1 LQLLTALCSNLRSTA
16 DSGLIRQQTTMDNK
30 LLLESYSNV
39 FFDLDGTLRHSD
51 PPVRD
56 VFYQFAADL
65 GLEVEPE
72 QRIEAERWV
81 NMYWAD
87 SKELL
92 EDLERFGPWRDNRDF
107 WVNHARR
114 QFIQLGTEEALA
126 EELALAVTLKIWETY
141 ESEDCVPDDVIPT
154 LTGLR
159 DAGFKL
165 GLVSNRNDPLD
176 EIVESLG
183 LTNMFDLMLAAGEV
197 GWYKPDPRLL
207 LFAAERLGVEPGDTL
222 YLGDNYHADVL
233 GASAAGMTP
242 VLLDPRGLY
251 PEAECWV
258 VPSVGAFG
266 QELLRSDGSEARGL
280 RRRDPDASS

>member
-1 LQLLTALCSNLRSTA
+1 MNNKPSL
-16 DSGLIRQQTTMDNK
+16 DN
-30 LLLESYSNV
+30 YTNV

-51 PPVRD
+51 PPARD
-56 VFYQFAADL
+56 VFYQFAAEF
-65 GLEVEPE
+65 GLEITPE
-72 QRIEAERWV
+72 QRIEVERWV
-81 NMYWAD
+81 NWYWAD

-92 EDLERFGPWRDNRDF
+92 EDLDSFGPWRDNRDF

-114 QFIQLGTEEALA
+114 QFIQLGTEKTFA
-126 EELALAVTLKIWETY
+126 EELALVVTVKMWEAY

-159 DAGFKL
+159 QAGFKL
-165 GLVSNRNDPLD
+165 GLVSNRSEPLD
-176 EIVESLG
+176 EIVEILG
-183 LTNMFDLMLAAGEV
+183 FMGMFDLVLAAGEV

-207 LFAAERLGVEPGDTL
+207 LIAAERLGVEPGETL
-222 YLGDNYHADVL
+222 YLGDNFHADVM

-251 PEAECWV
+251 PEADCWV

-266 QELLRSDGSEARGL
+266 QELLRLGGSKASILGM
-280 RRRDPDASS
+280 RDPDVSVVEQQMVCRREVAD

>member
-1 LQLLTALCSNLRSTA
+1 
-16 DSGLIRQQTTMDNK
+16 MDNK
-30 LLLESYSNV
+30 PLLDSYSNI

-51 PPVRD
+51 PPARD
-56 VFYQFAADL
+56 VFYQFAAEL
-65 GLEVEPE
+65 GLEISPG
-72 QRIEAERWV
+72 QRIAVERWV
-81 NMYWAD
+81 NKYWAD

-92 EDLERFGPWRDNRDF
+92 EDLDSFGPWRDNRDF

-114 QFIQLGTEEALA
+114 QFIQLGTEETFAK
-126 EELALAVTLKIWETY
+126 ELALAVTARMWDSY

-159 DAGFKL
+159 HAGFKL
-165 GLVSNRNDPLD
+165 GLVSNRSDPLD

-183 LTNMFDLMLAAGEV
+183 LKDMFDLLLAAGEV

-207 LFAAERLGVEPGDTL
+207 LFAAERLGVEPSETL
-222 YLGDNYHADVL
+222 YLGDNFHADVM

-242 VLLDPRGLY
+242 VLIDPRGLY
-251 PEAECWV
+251 PEADCWV

-266 QELLRSDGSEARGL
+266 QELLHSGGLEARSLG
-280 RRRDPDASS
+280 RQDPDASS

>member
-1 LQLLTALCSNLRSTA
+1 
-16 DSGLIRQQTTMDNK
+16 MDNK
-30 LLLESYSNV
+30 LLFDSYSSV

-51 PPVRD
+51 PPARD
-56 VFYQFAADL
+56 VFYQFAAEL
-65 GLEVEPE
+65 GLAISPE
-72 QRIEAERWV
+72 QRIAVERWV
-81 NMYWAD
+81 NRYWAD

-114 QFIQLGTEEALA
+114 QFIQLGTENAFA
-126 EELALAVTLKIWETY
+126 GELALAVTVRMWDTY

-159 DAGFKL
+159 QAGFKL
-165 GLVSNRNDPLD
+165 GLVSNRSDPLD

-183 LTNMFDLMLAAGEV
+183 LKDMFDLMLAAGEV

-207 LFAAERLGVEPGDTL
+207 LIAAERLGVEPGETL
-222 YLGDNYHADVL
+222 YLGDNFHADVM

-251 PEAECWV
+251 PEASCWV

-266 QELLRSDGSEARGL
+266 QELLRSDGSEARSLG
-280 RRRDPDASS
+280 RRDPDASS